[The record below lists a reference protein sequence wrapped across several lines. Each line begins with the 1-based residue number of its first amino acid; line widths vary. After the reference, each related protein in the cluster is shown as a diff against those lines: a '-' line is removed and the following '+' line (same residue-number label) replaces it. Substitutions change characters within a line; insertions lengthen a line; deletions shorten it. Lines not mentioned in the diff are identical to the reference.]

1 MKMDSNHLF
10 VTLPYEA
17 RHIARE
23 DLNGVWSKRESAWRF
38 PKSTIV
44 MDEIAATFPKVKEL
58 VVWQD
63 MYTKLSSGRKKL
75 RDLKRTA
82 PEQQQADKLR
92 PYQRQ
97 DVAYLTAIPSAGI
110 FNQPRTGKTPTTI
123 EVIKA
128 RGTIKNIIICPASL
142 QYNWKKEIEKWHSN
156 ASVYMYTG
164 TPANRKQ
171 QLGDFK
177 EHGTTHPAYLIASKD
192 TIKRDVDMFDFEYDV
207 CVIDEAHYLRNSDT
221 KQSEAAYAVGY
232 KAKHRYALTGTP
244 TVKHPADV
252 FGILKFLYPHKFT
265 SYWAFVD
272 RYFHVEDNGW
282 GKVLGKPKA
291 HRVEELQDLID
302 AMSTQRLRKDVM
314 QWLPDKTRHQHFCHM
329 ESKQQKLY
337 KSMLDDFFIK
347 NGDMEVDA
355 QNVLAQLTRL
365 RQLCLDPA
373 LIGLDNIPSTK
384 TEALLEAIEDGT
396 YDEPIII
403 MSMFTSYLKL
413 LKPEIQKMGKRVGMI
428 TGEMSN
434 KEKDDT
440 ARAFQRGEIDVLL
453 CNIISAGTGFTLDRG
468 EVIIFT
474 DKAWNPSDNEQAED
488 RITPTHVGNVHKHFI
503 VSMVC
508 EGTVD
513 EKIDRLLSNKQSLT
527 SIVNECKTIQ
537 DLKRWLA

>member
-23 DLNGVWSKRESAWRF
+23 ELNGVWSKKESAWRF
-38 PKSTIV
+38 PKSTLA
-44 MDEIAATFPKVKEL
+44 MDEIAEAFPKLNES

-63 MYTKLSSGRKKL
+63 MYAKLSASRRKL
-75 RDLKRTA
+75 RDIKRIT
-82 PEQQQADKLR
+82 PEQDSADKLR

-97 DVAYLTAIPSAGI
+97 DVAYLTSIPSAGI

-128 RGTIKNIIICPASL
+128 RKTKANIIICPASL
-142 QYNWKKEIEKWHSN
+142 QYNWRKEIERWHST
-156 ASVYMYTG
+156 AEVYMYIG
-164 TPANRKQ
+164 TPRIREKQ
-171 QLGDFK
+171 LDDFK
-177 EHGTTHPAYLIASKD
+177 ERSKTAPSYLIISKD
-192 TIKRDVDMFDFEYDV
+192 TTKRDLEKFDFDYDV
-207 CVIDEAHYLRNSDT
+207 CVVDEAHYLRNSAT
-221 KQSEAAYAVGY
+221 KQSEAVYALGY
-232 KAKHRYALTGTP
+232 RAKHRYALTGTP

-252 FGILKFLYPHKFT
+252 FGIAKFLYPHKFT
-265 SYWAFVD
+265 SYWQFVE
-272 RYFHVEDNGW
+272 RYFNVEDNGW
-282 GKVLGKPKA
+282 GKVLGKPRP
-291 HRVEELQDLID
+291 HRVAELQDLID

-314 QWLPDKTRHQHFCHM
+314 QWLPDKTRHTHLCNM
-329 ESKQQKLY
+329 ESAQRKLY
-337 KSMLDDFFIK
+337 RDMLDDFFIS
-347 NGDMEVDA
+347 NGDMEIDA

-373 LIGLDNIPSTK
+373 LLGLDNVPSAK

-413 LKPEIQKMGKRVGMI
+413 IKSKLVEMGKRVASI
-428 TGEMSN
+428 TGDMTAT
-434 KEKDDT
+434 EKQQT
-440 ARAFQRGEIDVLL
+440 AERFQRGEIDVLL

-468 EVIIFT
+468 EVIIFV

-488 RITPTHVGNVHKHFI
+488 RITPTQQDRLHKHFI
-503 VSMVC
+503 VSMIC

-527 SIVNECKTIQ
+527 AIINECKTIN